1 MECAGCGAELTG
13 RQRKWCST
21 ECCRQNAYAQQLK
34 KAVPDRFCRHCN
46 KQLAGRQSVWCSL
59 ACKRDHETELAL
71 VDGIETHV
79 RKCKTCGLM
88 KPLAVDFYKTANGR
102 YRRDCR
108 ACVMASNDNRNANP
122 DAADKARNYHLKS
135 LYDITADEYEEILAA
150 QGGRCA
156 VCGKPPIKQRLGR
169 RSRPSHR
176 PGSRSSLQLLQSA
189 NHREADQCRASPQ
202 GNGLPRQSAGLQGH
216 RGANSP
222 EEPSEE
228 EAQATTTK
236 VKIMSLFRRNRTLH
250 QRHAAAHS
258 IGQDALSVFHVIAED
273 LELSAAEH
281 RAVGNEA
288 NTQINELVDLVD
300 NAFDAAVEA
309 EKRAAVVRS
318 LVG

>member
-156 VCGKPPIKQRLGR
+156 VCGKPPIKQRLAVDHDHRTGLVRGLLCSYCNLRIIGKQTNVELLRKATDYLDNPPAYKVIGERTVPKNRPKKKRKPR
-169 RSRPSHR
+169 RR
-176 PGSRSSLQLLQSA
+176 
-189 NHREADQCRASPQ
+189 
-202 GNGLPRQSAGLQGH
+202 
-216 RGANSP
+216 
-222 EEPSEE
+222 
-228 EAQATTTK
+228 K
-236 VKIMSLFRRNRTLH
+236 
-250 QRHAAAHS
+250 
-258 IGQDALSVFHVIAED
+258 
-273 LELSAAEH
+273 
-281 RAVGNEA
+281 
-288 NTQINELVDLVD
+288 
-300 NAFDAAVEA
+300 
-309 EKRAAVVRS
+309 
-318 LVG
+318 